1 MPAVD
6 YGIPGLLAIMSVMVY
21 TAVATARIIPEYK
34 FLFLLVL
41 VVGLVVW
48 TKVATDVFVALAIYF
63 VVALMEGDGTEEDD
77 IPDWDI
83 EEEASKGLIRRD

>member
-1 MPAVD
+1 M
-6 YGIPGLLAIMSVMVY
+6 
-21 TAVATARIIPEYK
+21 
-34 FLFLLVL
+34 
-41 VVGLVVW
+41 W

-63 VVALMEGDGTEEDD
+63 VVALMEGDGSAEDD